1 MEKVVISIKSGQ
13 FSSQQIK
20 SLEQVVIQNYK
31 TFISKNNV
39 LILWNIISETNG
51 FSNFKPYI
59 PSIINM
65 GCPIGFSQEKRV
77 QLFEQCTKDWTS
89 ITGQRS
95 DELLISI
102 IEQPIFNEFLGRN
115 ANQLTPYGKL
125 RLRLHLLIELISSKI
140 STGYYAFNSSINN

>member
-1 MEKVVISIKSGQ
+1 MEKVVISIKAEQ

-39 LILWNIISETNG
+39 LILWNIVSEANG
-51 FSNFKPYI
+51 FSNFKPHI

-77 QLFEQCTKDWTS
+77 QMFEQCTKDWTS

-102 IEQPIFNEFLGRN
+102 IEQPLFKEFLDRN
-115 ANQLTPYGKL
+115 ANQLTQYGKL
-125 RLRLHLLIELISSKI
+125 RLRLHLLKELISSKI
-140 STGYYAFNSSINN
+140 STGYYSFNSSINN